1 MIEIKQFDEN
11 CKPSPAEKNE
21 MIQFLYQQLERFGDS
36 ASDIESAINYALKEI
51 ESFGGFVL
59 QGLQEGQLASVVVVN
74 RTGMKDYIPENILV
88 YIATHSHYRGKGI
101 GKEMMLKAIDT
112 AQGNIALHVEPDNPA
127 KYLYEKIGFKSKYL
141 EMRFK
146 KEEQ

>member
-11 CKPSPAEKNE
+11 CKPSPAEKNG

>member
-36 ASDIESAINYALKEI
+36 ASDIESAINYALKET